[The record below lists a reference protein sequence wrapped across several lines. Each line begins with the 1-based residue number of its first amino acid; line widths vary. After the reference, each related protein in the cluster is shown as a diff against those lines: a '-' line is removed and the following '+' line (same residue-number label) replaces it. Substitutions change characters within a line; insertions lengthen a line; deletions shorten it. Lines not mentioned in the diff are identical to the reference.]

1 MTSNAENKQLIRE
14 HAKKTRAMLPLN
26 GNDGDDLSR
35 KFFEIFDRWLD
46 ATSVVAVYWPLN
58 KECDTLPLIDDLLGK
73 NITVALPH
81 INGTDTGLDF
91 YAWTQDLP
99 LIESDFG
106 AMHPDIAAGKY
117 GEAIQPNIILLPMLA
132 YDRKGARLGY
142 GAGHYDRAIDAL
154 KAEGTDPLLVG
165 IAYMEQ
171 ICLYPLPAED
181 HDQPLDCVL
190 NPNGYTRFSPRAPM
204 G

>member
-14 HAKKTRAMLPLN
+14 QAKKARSMLPFD
-26 GNDGDDLSR
+26 GNAGEALSS
-35 KFFEIFDRWLD
+35 KFFEVFSSWLD

-58 KECDTLPLIDDLLGK
+58 KECDTLPLIDDLLNK
-73 NITVALPH
+73 DITLAVPH
-81 INGTDTGLDF
+81 INGKDTGLDF
-91 YAWTQDLP
+91 YEWTHELP
-99 LIESDFG
+99 LTESDFG
-106 AMHPDIAAGKY
+106 AMHPDLAAGEY
-117 GEAIQPNIILLPMLA
+117 GPPIRPDIILLPMLA

-142 GAGHYDRAIDAL
+142 GAGHYDRAIDTL
-154 KAEGTDPLLVG
+154 KVQGTDPLLVG

-171 ICLYPLPAED
+171 ICLYPLPAEE

-190 NPNGYTRFSPRAPM
+190 NPNGYTRFSPRAPT